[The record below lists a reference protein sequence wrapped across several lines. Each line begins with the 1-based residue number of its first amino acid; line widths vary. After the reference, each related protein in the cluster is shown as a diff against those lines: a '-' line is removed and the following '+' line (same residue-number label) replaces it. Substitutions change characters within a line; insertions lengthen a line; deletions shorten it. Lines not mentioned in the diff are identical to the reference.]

1 MIDFLKSAEI
11 SDNEF
16 LDLLKNGI
24 CKAVKFVYVII
35 RYKRLKSSPVVS
47 FSLAHD
53 FNERVAMD
61 LKIFRNG
68 YIMHLLDHAARFSAA
83 AIIYSKRKE
92 VIIDKLFKHWIALL
106 STPN

>member
-1 MIDFLKSAEI
+1 
-11 SDNEF
+11 
-16 LDLLKNGI
+16 
-24 CKAVKFVYVII
+24 
-35 RYKRLKSSPVVS
+35 
-47 FSLAHD
+47 
-53 FNERVAMD
+53 MD

-83 AIIYSKRKE
+83 AMIYSKRKE